1 MKSIQKVQCNINC
14 IGVIDCVF
22 EVVGGGGGIK
32 DI

>member
-22 EVVGGGGGIK
+22 EVGGGGIK

>member
-14 IGVIDCVF
+14 FGVITDCMC
-22 EVVGGGGGIK
+22 EGEGRKGIK

>member
-14 IGVIDCVF
+14 IEVIDCVF
-22 EVVGGGGGIK
+22 EVGGGRIK

>member
-14 IGVIDCVF
+14 IEVIDCVF
-22 EVVGGGGGIK
+22 EVGGGGRIK